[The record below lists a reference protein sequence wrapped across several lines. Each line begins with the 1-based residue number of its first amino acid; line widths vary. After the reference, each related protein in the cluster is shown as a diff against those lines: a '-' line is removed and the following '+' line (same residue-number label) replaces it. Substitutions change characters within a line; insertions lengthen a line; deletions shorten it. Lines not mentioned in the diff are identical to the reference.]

1 MGSRRDSRWLLGW
14 VGFRWS
20 LSRNR
25 SLSWPLESVS
35 YRNHIAKIAADA
47 SDAAAPCTWMHH
59 GTVAPQQAHR
69 PRSGGTEV
77 CLFGRCQVATQVER
91 TVEHAE
97 DFDVTLRGDQVGDPI
112 VAIQEHAD
120 FWPLAI
126 AIADLRERQ
135 PDLGSLMDGE
145 DGAERGLFV
154 VRGDV
159 VVDVLQPA
167 AWLRPSRLLAPRL
180 ESPPHLLVA
189 DRASSLRI
197 RQTPLDHRGEGEL
210 LDDLFEGAVVRL
222 LVDHAPQLI
231 FRRGR
236 CAHAPIVAPRPI

>member
-126 AIADLRERQ
+126 AIADLRETSA
-135 PDLGSLMDGE
+135 G
-145 DGAERGLFV
+145 
-154 VRGDV
+154 
-159 VVDVLQPA
+159 
-167 AWLRPSRLLAPRL
+167 SRLA
-180 ESPPHLLVA
+180 H
-189 DRASSLRI
+189 
-197 RQTPLDHRGEGEL
+197 GW
-210 LDDLFEGAVVRL
+210 
-222 LVDHAPQLI
+222 
-231 FRRGR
+231 RGR
-236 CAHAPIVAPRPI
+236 CGARPLRCPRRCSRRCPAASRLASAVQTTCATTRESAASPRG